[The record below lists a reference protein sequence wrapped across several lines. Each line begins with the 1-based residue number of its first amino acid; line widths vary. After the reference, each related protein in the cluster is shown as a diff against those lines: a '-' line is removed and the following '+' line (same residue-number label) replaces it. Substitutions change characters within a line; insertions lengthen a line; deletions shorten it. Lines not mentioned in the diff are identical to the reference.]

1 MIASF
6 FRSLT
11 GACIVFSFL
20 MTSCVSNK
28 KLTEQSIYFKNV
40 NDSVLKKT
48 VVHYEPR
55 IQKGDILYI
64 VVNTANESSAL
75 LLNQPNFY
83 GASSSAGASS
93 SSSGNT
99 TTGYLVDDNGD
110 IVFPIIGKLN
120 VAGMTKAA
128 LTDTIT
134 SKVKQVA
141 VDAIVSVRL
150 LNYRVTV
157 LGEVAKPGTYSIP
170 SERVT
175 ILDAIG
181 LAGDLTVFGKR
192 NNIKV
197 MRETDGKRE
206 MGTLN
211 LNDGDIFSS
220 PYYFLRQNDI
230 VYVEM
235 NSRKMPN
242 ADQTNVRNL
251 SLGLGII
258 SAVSLIITTITR
270 F

>member
-1 MIASF
+1 
-6 FRSLT
+6 
-11 GACIVFSFL
+11 

-28 KLTEQSIYFKNV
+28 KLTEQSIYFRNV
-40 NDSVLKKT
+40 NDSVLRKT
-48 VVHYEPR
+48 VVQYEPR

-99 TTGYLVDDNGD
+99 ITGYLVDDNGT
-110 IVFPIIGKLN
+110 IIFPLIGKLN

-134 SKVKQVA
+134 NKVKQIA

-192 NNIKV
+192 NNIKI

-206 MGTLN
+206 MGTLD
-211 LNDGDIFSS
+211 LNNGDIFSS

-235 NSRKMPN
+235 NSRKMQN

>member
-1 MIASF
+1 M
-6 FRSLT
+6 
-11 GACIVFSFL
+11 V
-20 MTSCVSNK
+20 
-28 KLTEQSIYFKNV
+28 Q
-40 NDSVLKKT
+40 
-48 VVHYEPR
+48 YEPR

-99 TTGYLVDDNGD
+99 ITGYLVDDNGT
-110 IVFPIIGKLN
+110 IIFPLIGKLN

-134 SKVKQVA
+134 NKVKQIA

-192 NNIKV
+192 NNIKI

-206 MGTLN
+206 MGTLD
-211 LNDGDIFSS
+211 LNNGDIFSS

-235 NSRKMPN
+235 NSRKMQN